1 MADPD
6 EVAKKDGAHRTN
18 KVTIEPGAVLDPDYT
33 CTVLEN
39 EIGATGRLKVL
50 RLAPSSREGAAPC
63 FLGRWDEKDKALDFD
78 FVDTKDNVQPVEF
91 PGHHSTDLG
100 DRRFGVEIRDPNAVT
115 KLVFKGVVV
124 VRLGFKMHAETGH
137 YRLL

>member
-1 MADPD
+1 MVNPG
-6 EVAKKDGAHRTN
+6 EVAKKDGPNRTN
-18 KVTIEPGAVLDPDYT
+18 VITIEPGAVLDPEYT

-50 RLAPSSREGAAPC
+50 RLVPSSGEGAALG

-78 FVDTKDNVQPVEF
+78 LVDTKDNVQPVEF
-91 PGHHSTDLG
+91 PGHHSIDLG

-137 YRLL
+137 YHLQ